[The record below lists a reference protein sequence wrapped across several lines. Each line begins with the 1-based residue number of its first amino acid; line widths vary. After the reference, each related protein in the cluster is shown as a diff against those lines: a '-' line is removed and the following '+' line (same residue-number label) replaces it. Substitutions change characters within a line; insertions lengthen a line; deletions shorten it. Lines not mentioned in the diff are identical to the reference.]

1 MGNEGFSDKS
11 VGCNNSD
18 NSIATLVC
26 AKILLWAYENILALI
41 IFIIFINKYIYKI
54 LYIN

>member
-41 IFIIFINKYIYKI
+41 IFRFD
-54 LYIN
+54 